1 MSIILSFKFSETLT
15 TKYFAI
21 MKSIQLTEQIYS
33 YMLKASLQETIIQAE
48 LREKTASLP
57 GSIMQVPPEQ
67 AQFMGLLTKLIGAK
81 NCIEVGVYT
90 GYSALSVALAL
101 PPDGK
106 LIACD
111 VDPATT
117 KIATEYWQKAGISDR
132 IDLRIAPA
140 LETLKVLIEDGGSG
154 SYDLAFIDADKTE
167 YQEYFEALMLLLRPG
182 GLLIADNVLWSG
194 RVAETSF
201 KDADTEALRKFT
213 LSLKDDPRVSTSLL
227 PVADGLLLAVKL

>member
-33 YMLKASLQETIIQAE
+33 YMLEASLQETIIQAE

-117 KIATEYWQKAGISDR
+117 KIAMEYWQKAGVSDQ
-132 IDLRIAPA
+132 INLRIAPA
-140 LETLKVLIEDGGSG
+140 LETLKGLIDDGDSG

-194 RVAETSF
+194 RVADTSF
-201 KDADTEALRKFT
+201 KDADTLALRMFT